1 MLSFCGNRT
10 RFFSDL
16 IKYKRTLEFPD
27 YKLMLLII
35 ITHSRTH
42 CVKFPMSP
50 LSSAVV
56 EARSK
61 IKQQLLNA
69 DILSAQREYARIYS
83 STGLSEQLRTVLT
96 QETDLQIVMRRSLGT
111 STFEDKGDDA
121 RDARVAALESEYEQR
136 VWDVSQCV

>member
-1 MLSFCGNRT
+1 
-10 RFFSDL
+10 
-16 IKYKRTLEFPD
+16 
-27 YKLMLLII
+27 
-35 ITHSRTH
+35 
-42 CVKFPMSP
+42 MSP

-136 VWDVSQCV
+136 VWDVSQCL